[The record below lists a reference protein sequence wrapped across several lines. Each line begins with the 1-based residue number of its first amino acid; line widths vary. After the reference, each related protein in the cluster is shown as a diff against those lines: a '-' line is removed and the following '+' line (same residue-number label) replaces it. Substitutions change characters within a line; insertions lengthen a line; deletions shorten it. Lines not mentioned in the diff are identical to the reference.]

1 MKRNFY
7 LQHPLMAMHDP
18 RMQYLLKMEKL
29 KGTGAYWFV
38 IEKLAM
44 LPGSCVDMEFLRPY
58 CKMHKISFAYVKKII
73 LGYELFDFEEDGS
86 FAPAELNPLHKP
98 VQKRE
103 ETVADKTGK
112 PEDSVRKTVPK
123 TTGNVS
129 ESSVS
134 WSKNDEK
141 RQKTSREKAEKR
153 TEKSYKTLNDSII
166 SESVDTD
173 NKENIKDILTTAAE
187 EKERNTAAA
196 DFSNVE
202 SRRTDAAACCTVAT
216 VQRSQCHT
224 SPLPVPHF
232 SVPNAA
238 LHTCSSVAFHPFKC
252 GIGDAEV
259 WHSGGSSARFAFIA
273 TTVHGSDSKILLCRP
288 EADGSIR
295 VFRSLYSLGNN
306 IFRIGGIHRV
316 SVRAVDDVGRYI
328 TFVVV
333 RGGHPTEVDVS
344 IRQSSDSKMGR
355 GCRWHVVYPGH
366 GRLQGRSGI
375 KVLFQY
381 IIQPLCVVHQ
391 IFHTI
396 MGLTCQFVGTDEVHL
411 TLHFIQCPVSFTGI
425 EEIDTQ
431 SGNDLATITLFLP
444 VESKG

>member
-18 RMQYLLKMEKL
+18 RMQNLLAKETL
-29 KGTGAYWFV
+29 KGTGAYWFI
-38 IEKLAM
+38 IEKLEL
-44 LPGSCVDMEFLRPY
+44 LPESRAQVEYLRSF
-58 CKMHKISFAYVKKII
+58 CKVHKISFAYVKKII

-86 FAPAELNPLHKP
+86 FAPAELNPLHKS

-141 RQKTSREKAEKR
+141 RQKTSREKAAKR
-153 TEKSYKTLNDSII
+153 TEKSDKTLNDSII

-187 EKERNTAAA
+187 EKERNAAAA

-232 SVPNAA
+232 SVSNAA
-238 LHTCSSVAFHPFKC
+238 LHTCSSVALGTLKC
-252 GIGDAEV
+252 GIWEGHLPASLSLPQRSTAVTAKYFFAVQKRTGAYVYSVPCTRWAIIFSGLEV
-259 WHSGGSSARFAFIA
+259 S
-273 TTVHGSDSKILLCRP
+273 
-288 EADGSIR
+288 
-295 VFRSLYSLGNN
+295 
-306 IFRIGGIHRV
+306 
-316 SVRAVDDVGRYI
+316 
-328 TFVVV
+328 
-333 RGGHPTEVDVS
+333 
-344 IRQSSDSKMGR
+344 
-355 GCRWHVVYPGH
+355 
-366 GRLQGRSGI
+366 
-375 KVLFQY
+375 
-381 IIQPLCVVHQ
+381 
-391 IFHTI
+391 
-396 MGLTCQFVGTDEVHL
+396 
-411 TLHFIQCPVSFTGI
+411 TG
-425 EEIDTQ
+425 
-431 SGNDLATITLFLP
+431 
-444 VESKG
+444 

>member
-86 FAPAELNPLHKP
+86 FAPAELNPLHKS

-141 RQKTSREKAEKR
+141 RQKTSREKAAKH
-153 TEKSYKTLNDSII
+153 TEKSDKTLNDSII

-187 EKERNTAAA
+187 EKERKFPKQHRKRADLWYNAKGHGAEESCLSQDETKESNTDEFCFAAGIT
-196 DFSNVE
+196 
-202 SRRTDAAACCTVAT
+202 RR
-216 VQRSQCHT
+216 RLNRER
-224 SPLPVPHF
+224 LPGF
-232 SVPNAA
+232 N
-238 LHTCSSVAFHPFKC
+238 
-252 GIGDAEV
+252 
-259 WHSGGSSARFAFIA
+259 
-273 TTVHGSDSKILLCRP
+273 
-288 EADGSIR
+288 
-295 VFRSLYSLGNN
+295 
-306 IFRIGGIHRV
+306 
-316 SVRAVDDVGRYI
+316 DVC
-328 TFVVV
+328 
-333 RGGHPTEVDVS
+333 GGHR
-344 IRQSSDSKMGR
+344 I
-355 GCRWHVVYPGH
+355 
-366 GRLQGRSGI
+366 
-375 KVLFQY
+375 
-381 IIQPLCVVHQ
+381 
-391 IFHTI
+391 
-396 MGLTCQFVGTDEVHL
+396 
-411 TLHFIQCPVSFTGI
+411 
-425 EEIDTQ
+425 
-431 SGNDLATITLFLP
+431 
-444 VESKG
+444 

>member
-141 RQKTSREKAEKR
+141 RQKTSREKTEKC
-153 TEKSYKTLNDSII
+153 TEKSDKTLNDSII

-187 EKERNTAAA
+187 EKERNAAAA

-232 SVPNAA
+232 TLVQVWRFT
-238 LHTCSSVAFHPFKC
+238 HSSVALGTLKC
-252 GIGDAEV
+252 GIREGHLPASLSLPQRSTAVTAKYFFAVQKRTGAYVYSVPCTRWAIIFSGLEV
-259 WHSGGSSARFAFIA
+259 S
-273 TTVHGSDSKILLCRP
+273 
-288 EADGSIR
+288 
-295 VFRSLYSLGNN
+295 
-306 IFRIGGIHRV
+306 
-316 SVRAVDDVGRYI
+316 
-328 TFVVV
+328 
-333 RGGHPTEVDVS
+333 
-344 IRQSSDSKMGR
+344 
-355 GCRWHVVYPGH
+355 
-366 GRLQGRSGI
+366 
-375 KVLFQY
+375 
-381 IIQPLCVVHQ
+381 
-391 IFHTI
+391 
-396 MGLTCQFVGTDEVHL
+396 
-411 TLHFIQCPVSFTGI
+411 TG
-425 EEIDTQ
+425 
-431 SGNDLATITLFLP
+431 
-444 VESKG
+444 

>member
-1 MKRNFY
+1 
-7 LQHPLMAMHDP
+7 
-18 RMQYLLKMEKL
+18 
-29 KGTGAYWFV
+29 
-38 IEKLAM
+38 M

-134 WSKNDEK
+134 WSKMTKNDKK
-141 RQKTSREKAEKR
+141 RRGKGGKTHR
-153 TEKSYKTLNDSII
+153 KSYKTLNDSII

-232 SVPNAA
+232 SVPTPHFT
-238 LHTCSSVAFHPFKC
+238 LVQVWRFTHSSVALGTLKC
-252 GIGDAEV
+252 GIREGHLPASLSLPQRSTAVTAKYFFAVQKRTGAYVYSVPCTRWAIIFSGLEV
-259 WHSGGSSARFAFIA
+259 S
-273 TTVHGSDSKILLCRP
+273 
-288 EADGSIR
+288 
-295 VFRSLYSLGNN
+295 
-306 IFRIGGIHRV
+306 
-316 SVRAVDDVGRYI
+316 
-328 TFVVV
+328 
-333 RGGHPTEVDVS
+333 
-344 IRQSSDSKMGR
+344 
-355 GCRWHVVYPGH
+355 
-366 GRLQGRSGI
+366 
-375 KVLFQY
+375 
-381 IIQPLCVVHQ
+381 
-391 IFHTI
+391 
-396 MGLTCQFVGTDEVHL
+396 
-411 TLHFIQCPVSFTGI
+411 TG
-425 EEIDTQ
+425 
-431 SGNDLATITLFLP
+431 
-444 VESKG
+444 

>member
-29 KGTGAYWFV
+29 KGTGAYWYV

-153 TEKSYKTLNDSII
+153 TGKSDKTLNDSII

-187 EKERNTAAA
+187 EKERNAAAA

-224 SPLPVPHF
+224 SPL
-232 SVPNAA
+232 
-238 LHTCSSVAFHPFKC
+238 KC
-252 GIGDAEV
+252 GIREGHLPASLSLPQRSTAVIAKYFFAVQKRTGAYVYSVPCTRWAIIFSGLEV
-259 WHSGGSSARFAFIA
+259 S
-273 TTVHGSDSKILLCRP
+273 
-288 EADGSIR
+288 
-295 VFRSLYSLGNN
+295 
-306 IFRIGGIHRV
+306 
-316 SVRAVDDVGRYI
+316 
-328 TFVVV
+328 
-333 RGGHPTEVDVS
+333 
-344 IRQSSDSKMGR
+344 
-355 GCRWHVVYPGH
+355 
-366 GRLQGRSGI
+366 
-375 KVLFQY
+375 
-381 IIQPLCVVHQ
+381 
-391 IFHTI
+391 
-396 MGLTCQFVGTDEVHL
+396 
-411 TLHFIQCPVSFTGI
+411 TG
-425 EEIDTQ
+425 
-431 SGNDLATITLFLP
+431 
-444 VESKG
+444 

>member
-86 FAPAELNPLHKP
+86 FAPAELNPLHKS

-141 RQKTSREKAEKR
+141 RQKTSREKAAKR
-153 TEKSYKTLNDSII
+153 TEKSDKTLNDSII

-187 EKERNTAAA
+187 EKERNAAAA

-238 LHTCSSVAFHPFKC
+238 LHTVQVWRFTHSSVALGTLEC
-252 GIGDAEV
+252 GIREGHLPASLSLPQRSTAVIAKYFFAVQKRTGAYVYSVPCTRWAIIFSGLEV
-259 WHSGGSSARFAFIA
+259 S
-273 TTVHGSDSKILLCRP
+273 
-288 EADGSIR
+288 
-295 VFRSLYSLGNN
+295 
-306 IFRIGGIHRV
+306 
-316 SVRAVDDVGRYI
+316 
-328 TFVVV
+328 
-333 RGGHPTEVDVS
+333 
-344 IRQSSDSKMGR
+344 
-355 GCRWHVVYPGH
+355 
-366 GRLQGRSGI
+366 
-375 KVLFQY
+375 
-381 IIQPLCVVHQ
+381 
-391 IFHTI
+391 
-396 MGLTCQFVGTDEVHL
+396 
-411 TLHFIQCPVSFTGI
+411 TG
-425 EEIDTQ
+425 
-431 SGNDLATITLFLP
+431 
-444 VESKG
+444 

>member
-216 VQRSQCHT
+216 VQRSQCHA

-232 SVPNAA
+232 TLVQVWRFT
-238 LHTCSSVAFHPFKC
+238 HSSVALGTLKC
-252 GIGDAEV
+252 GIREGHLPASLSLPQRSTAVTAKYFFAVQKRTGAYVYSVPCTRWAIIFSGLEV
-259 WHSGGSSARFAFIA
+259 S
-273 TTVHGSDSKILLCRP
+273 
-288 EADGSIR
+288 
-295 VFRSLYSLGNN
+295 
-306 IFRIGGIHRV
+306 
-316 SVRAVDDVGRYI
+316 
-328 TFVVV
+328 
-333 RGGHPTEVDVS
+333 
-344 IRQSSDSKMGR
+344 
-355 GCRWHVVYPGH
+355 
-366 GRLQGRSGI
+366 
-375 KVLFQY
+375 
-381 IIQPLCVVHQ
+381 
-391 IFHTI
+391 
-396 MGLTCQFVGTDEVHL
+396 
-411 TLHFIQCPVSFTGI
+411 TG
-425 EEIDTQ
+425 
-431 SGNDLATITLFLP
+431 
-444 VESKG
+444 

>member
-1 MKRNFY
+1 MLNKDKSNQNEKTRN
-7 LQHPLMAMHDP
+7 

-58 CKMHKISFAYVKKII
+58 CKMHKISFTYVKKII

-153 TEKSYKTLNDSII
+153 TGKSDKTLNDSII

-187 EKERNTAAA
+187 EKERNAAA
-196 DFSNVE
+196 AMSHFTASG
-202 SRRTDAAACCTVAT
+202 AALQRPQCCTSHLFKCGV
-216 VQRSQCHT
+216 
-224 SPLPVPHF
+224 SPIQVWHWGRW
-232 SVPNAA
+232 
-238 LHTCSSVAFHPFKC
+238 SVAFGRVICPL
-252 GIGDAEV
+252 
-259 WHSGGSSARFAFIA
+259 RF
-273 TTVHGSDSKILLCRP
+273 HCHNGP
-288 EADGSIR
+288 
-295 VFRSLYSLGNN
+295 
-306 IFRIGGIHRV
+306 
-316 SVRAVDDVGRYI
+316 
-328 TFVVV
+328 
-333 RGGHPTEVDVS
+333 
-344 IRQSSDSKMGR
+344 RQ
-355 GCRWHVVYPGH
+355 
-366 GRLQGRSGI
+366 
-375 KVLFQY
+375 
-381 IIQPLCVVHQ
+381 
-391 IFHTI
+391 
-396 MGLTCQFVGTDEVHL
+396 
-411 TLHFIQCPVSFTGI
+411 
-425 EEIDTQ
+425 
-431 SGNDLATITLFLP
+431 
-444 VESKG
+444 

>member
-18 RMQYLLKMEKL
+18 RMKYLLKMEKL

-153 TEKSYKTLNDSII
+153 TEKSDKTLNDSVI

-232 SVPNAA
+232 TLVQVWRFT
-238 LHTCSSVAFHPFKC
+238 HSSVALGTLEC
-252 GIGDAEV
+252 GIWEGHLPASLSLPQRSTAVTAKYFFAVQKRTGAYVYSVPCTRWAIIFSGLEV
-259 WHSGGSSARFAFIA
+259 S
-273 TTVHGSDSKILLCRP
+273 
-288 EADGSIR
+288 
-295 VFRSLYSLGNN
+295 
-306 IFRIGGIHRV
+306 
-316 SVRAVDDVGRYI
+316 
-328 TFVVV
+328 
-333 RGGHPTEVDVS
+333 
-344 IRQSSDSKMGR
+344 
-355 GCRWHVVYPGH
+355 
-366 GRLQGRSGI
+366 
-375 KVLFQY
+375 
-381 IIQPLCVVHQ
+381 
-391 IFHTI
+391 
-396 MGLTCQFVGTDEVHL
+396 
-411 TLHFIQCPVSFTGI
+411 TG
-425 EEIDTQ
+425 
-431 SGNDLATITLFLP
+431 
-444 VESKG
+444 

>member
-86 FAPAELNPLHKP
+86 FAPAELNPLHKS

-141 RQKTSREKAEKR
+141 RQKTSREKAAKR
-153 TEKSYKTLNDSII
+153 TEKSDKTLNDSII

-173 NKENIKDILTTAAE
+173 NKENIKDIITTAATRKE
-187 EKERNTAAA
+187 EKTAAA
-196 DFSNVE
+196 DDDLSAVTLTERNRALSPGISSFIIPN
-202 SRRTDAAACCTVAT
+202 AT
-216 VQRSQCHT
+216 LQRLKCHT
-224 SPLPVPHF
+224 SVPQMPHVSAVNATLQHSKCHTSHLPRY
-232 SVPNAA
+232 
-238 LHTCSSVAFHPFKC
+238 
-252 GIGDAEV
+252 GIRDDEV
-259 WHSGGSSARFAFIA
+259 WHSVLSITQLMQCKEIEKSAI
-273 TTVHGSDSKILLCRP
+273 S
-288 EADGSIR
+288 
-295 VFRSLYSLGNN
+295 
-306 IFRIGGIHRV
+306 
-316 SVRAVDDVGRYI
+316 
-328 TFVVV
+328 
-333 RGGHPTEVDVS
+333 
-344 IRQSSDSKMGR
+344 
-355 GCRWHVVYPGH
+355 
-366 GRLQGRSGI
+366 
-375 KVLFQY
+375 
-381 IIQPLCVVHQ
+381 
-391 IFHTI
+391 
-396 MGLTCQFVGTDEVHL
+396 
-411 TLHFIQCPVSFTGI
+411 SFTG
-425 EEIDTQ
+425 
-431 SGNDLATITLFLP
+431 S
-444 VESKG
+444 

>member
-141 RQKTSREKAEKR
+141 RQKTSREKAAKR
-153 TEKSYKTLNDSII
+153 TEKSDKTLNDSII

-187 EKERNTAAA
+187 EKERNAAAA

-232 SVPNAA
+232 TLVQVWRFT
-238 LHTCSSVAFHPFKC
+238 HSSVALGTLEC
-252 GIGDAEV
+252 GIREGHLPASLSLPQRSTAVTAKYFFAVQKRTGAYVYSVPCTRWAIIFSGLEV
-259 WHSGGSSARFAFIA
+259 S
-273 TTVHGSDSKILLCRP
+273 
-288 EADGSIR
+288 
-295 VFRSLYSLGNN
+295 
-306 IFRIGGIHRV
+306 
-316 SVRAVDDVGRYI
+316 
-328 TFVVV
+328 
-333 RGGHPTEVDVS
+333 
-344 IRQSSDSKMGR
+344 
-355 GCRWHVVYPGH
+355 
-366 GRLQGRSGI
+366 
-375 KVLFQY
+375 
-381 IIQPLCVVHQ
+381 
-391 IFHTI
+391 
-396 MGLTCQFVGTDEVHL
+396 
-411 TLHFIQCPVSFTGI
+411 TG
-425 EEIDTQ
+425 
-431 SGNDLATITLFLP
+431 
-444 VESKG
+444 

>member
-153 TEKSYKTLNDSII
+153 TGKSDKTLNDSII

-173 NKENIKDILTTAAE
+173 NKE
-187 EKERNTAAA
+187 
-196 DFSNVE
+196 
-202 SRRTDAAACCTVAT
+202 
-216 VQRSQCHT
+216 
-224 SPLPVPHF
+224 
-232 SVPNAA
+232 
-238 LHTCSSVAFHPFKC
+238 
-252 GIGDAEV
+252 
-259 WHSGGSSARFAFIA
+259 
-273 TTVHGSDSKILLCRP
+273 
-288 EADGSIR
+288 
-295 VFRSLYSLGNN
+295 
-306 IFRIGGIHRV
+306 
-316 SVRAVDDVGRYI
+316 
-328 TFVVV
+328 
-333 RGGHPTEVDVS
+333 
-344 IRQSSDSKMGR
+344 
-355 GCRWHVVYPGH
+355 
-366 GRLQGRSGI
+366 
-375 KVLFQY
+375 
-381 IIQPLCVVHQ
+381 
-391 IFHTI
+391 
-396 MGLTCQFVGTDEVHL
+396 
-411 TLHFIQCPVSFTGI
+411 
-425 EEIDTQ
+425 
-431 SGNDLATITLFLP
+431 
-444 VESKG
+444 

>member
-86 FAPAELNPLHKP
+86 FAPAELNPLHKS

-141 RQKTSREKAEKR
+141 RQKTSREKAAKR
-153 TEKSYKTLNDSII
+153 TEKSDKTLNDSII

-187 EKERNTAAA
+187 EKERNAAAA

-224 SPLPVPHF
+224 SPL
-232 SVPNAA
+232 
-238 LHTCSSVAFHPFKC
+238 KC
-252 GIGDAEV
+252 GIWEGHLPASLSLPQRSTAVTAKYFFAVQKRTGAYVYSVPCTRWAIIFSGLEV
-259 WHSGGSSARFAFIA
+259 S
-273 TTVHGSDSKILLCRP
+273 
-288 EADGSIR
+288 
-295 VFRSLYSLGNN
+295 
-306 IFRIGGIHRV
+306 
-316 SVRAVDDVGRYI
+316 
-328 TFVVV
+328 
-333 RGGHPTEVDVS
+333 
-344 IRQSSDSKMGR
+344 
-355 GCRWHVVYPGH
+355 
-366 GRLQGRSGI
+366 
-375 KVLFQY
+375 
-381 IIQPLCVVHQ
+381 
-391 IFHTI
+391 
-396 MGLTCQFVGTDEVHL
+396 
-411 TLHFIQCPVSFTGI
+411 TG
-425 EEIDTQ
+425 
-431 SGNDLATITLFLP
+431 
-444 VESKG
+444 

>member
-153 TEKSYKTLNDSII
+153 TGKSDKTLNDSII

-187 EKERNTAAA
+187 EKERNAAAA
-196 DFSNVE
+196 DFFQCRVS
-202 SRRTDAAACCTVAT
+202 SYGCRGLLYGCHSSAFAMSHFTASGATLQRPQCRT
-216 VQRSQCHT
+216 SH
-224 SPLPVPHF
+224 L
-232 SVPNAA
+232 
-238 LHTCSSVAFHPFKC
+238 FKC
-252 GIGDAEV
+252 GVSPIQV
-259 WHSGGSSARFAFIA
+259 WHW
-273 TTVHGSDSKILLCRP
+273 
-288 EADGSIR
+288 
-295 VFRSLYSLGNN
+295 
-306 IFRIGGIHRV
+306 
-316 SVRAVDDVGRYI
+316 GR
-328 TFVVV
+328 
-333 RGGHPTEVDVS
+333 
-344 IRQSSDSKMGR
+344 
-355 GCRWHVVYPGH
+355 
-366 GRLQGRSGI
+366 
-375 KVLFQY
+375 
-381 IIQPLCVVHQ
+381 
-391 IFHTI
+391 
-396 MGLTCQFVGTDEVHL
+396 
-411 TLHFIQCPVSFTGI
+411 
-425 EEIDTQ
+425 
-431 SGNDLATITLFLP
+431 
-444 VESKG
+444 

>member
-86 FAPAELNPLHKP
+86 FAPAELNPLHKS

-141 RQKTSREKAEKR
+141 RQKTSREKAAKR
-153 TEKSYKTLNDSII
+153 TEKSDKTLNDSII

-187 EKERNTAAA
+187 EKERNAAAA

-238 LHTCSSVAFHPFKC
+238 LHTCSSVALGTLKC
-252 GIGDAEV
+252 GIWEGHLPA
-259 WHSGGSSARFAFIA
+259 
-273 TTVHGSDSKILLCRP
+273 
-288 EADGSIR
+288 
-295 VFRSLYSLGNN
+295 SLSLPQW
-306 IFRIGGIHRV
+306 
-316 SVRAVDDVGRYI
+316 STAVTAKYF
-328 TFVVV
+328 FVVQKRTGAYV
-333 RGGHPTEVDVS
+333 YSVPCTRWAIIFSGLEVS
-344 IRQSSDSKMGR
+344 
-355 GCRWHVVYPGH
+355 
-366 GRLQGRSGI
+366 
-375 KVLFQY
+375 
-381 IIQPLCVVHQ
+381 
-391 IFHTI
+391 
-396 MGLTCQFVGTDEVHL
+396 
-411 TLHFIQCPVSFTGI
+411 TG
-425 EEIDTQ
+425 
-431 SGNDLATITLFLP
+431 
-444 VESKG
+444 

>member
-86 FAPAELNPLHKP
+86 FAPAELNPLHKS

-141 RQKTSREKAEKR
+141 RQKTSRKKAEKR

-196 DFSNVE
+196 DFPMSSLVVRMPRLAVRLPQFSVRNVTLH
-202 SRRTDAAACCTVAT
+202 RFRCY
-216 VQRSQCHT
+216 T
-224 SPLPVPHF
+224 SASPMPHF
-232 SVPNAA
+232 TLVQVWRFT
-238 LHTCSSVAFHPFKC
+238 HSSVALGTLKC
-252 GIGDAEV
+252 GIREGHLPASLSLPQRSTAVTAKYFFAVQKRTGAYVYSVPCTRWAIIFSGLEV
-259 WHSGGSSARFAFIA
+259 S
-273 TTVHGSDSKILLCRP
+273 
-288 EADGSIR
+288 
-295 VFRSLYSLGNN
+295 
-306 IFRIGGIHRV
+306 
-316 SVRAVDDVGRYI
+316 
-328 TFVVV
+328 
-333 RGGHPTEVDVS
+333 
-344 IRQSSDSKMGR
+344 
-355 GCRWHVVYPGH
+355 
-366 GRLQGRSGI
+366 
-375 KVLFQY
+375 
-381 IIQPLCVVHQ
+381 
-391 IFHTI
+391 
-396 MGLTCQFVGTDEVHL
+396 
-411 TLHFIQCPVSFTGI
+411 TG
-425 EEIDTQ
+425 
-431 SGNDLATITLFLP
+431 
-444 VESKG
+444 

>member
-153 TEKSYKTLNDSII
+153 TEKLDKTLNDSII

-202 SRRTDAAACCTVAT
+202 SRRTDAAASA
-216 VQRSQCHT
+216 SG
-224 SPLPVPHF
+224 
-232 SVPNAA
+232 AA
-238 LHTCSSVAFHPFKC
+238 LQRPQCRTSHLFKCGVSPIQVWHWGRWSVAFGRVICPL
-252 GIGDAEV
+252 
-259 WHSGGSSARFAFIA
+259 RF
-273 TTVHGSDSKILLCRP
+273 HCHNGP
-288 EADGSIR
+288 
-295 VFRSLYSLGNN
+295 
-306 IFRIGGIHRV
+306 
-316 SVRAVDDVGRYI
+316 
-328 TFVVV
+328 
-333 RGGHPTEVDVS
+333 
-344 IRQSSDSKMGR
+344 RQ
-355 GCRWHVVYPGH
+355 
-366 GRLQGRSGI
+366 
-375 KVLFQY
+375 
-381 IIQPLCVVHQ
+381 
-391 IFHTI
+391 
-396 MGLTCQFVGTDEVHL
+396 
-411 TLHFIQCPVSFTGI
+411 
-425 EEIDTQ
+425 
-431 SGNDLATITLFLP
+431 
-444 VESKG
+444 

>member
-1 MKRNFY
+1 M
-7 LQHPLMAMHDP
+7 QHPLMAMHDP

-153 TEKSYKTLNDSII
+153 TGKSDKTLNDSII

-187 EKERNTAAA
+187 EKERNAAAA

-224 SPLPVPHF
+224 SPLPVLHF

-238 LHTCSSVAFHPFKC
+238 LHT
-252 GIGDAEV
+252 
-259 WHSGGSSARFAFIA
+259 
-273 TTVHGSDSKILLCRP
+273 L
-288 EADGSIR
+288 
-295 VFRSLYSLGNN
+295 SL
-306 IFRIGGIHRV
+306 IH
-316 SVRAVDDVGRYI
+316 I
-328 TFVVV
+328 
-333 RGGHPTEVDVS
+333 
-344 IRQSSDSKMGR
+344 
-355 GCRWHVVYPGH
+355 
-366 GRLQGRSGI
+366 
-375 KVLFQY
+375 
-381 IIQPLCVVHQ
+381 
-391 IFHTI
+391 
-396 MGLTCQFVGTDEVHL
+396 
-411 TLHFIQCPVSFTGI
+411 
-425 EEIDTQ
+425 
-431 SGNDLATITLFLP
+431 
-444 VESKG
+444 

>member
-86 FAPAELNPLHKP
+86 FAPAELNPLHKS

-141 RQKTSREKAEKR
+141 RQKTSREKAAKR
-153 TEKSYKTLNDSII
+153 TEKSDKTLNDSII

-173 NKENIKDILTTAAE
+173 NKENIKDII
-187 EKERNTAAA
+187 TAAA
-196 DFSNVE
+196 KEKETTADADNDANNSPTTLTVCDDFGRPQAPLYPIRPWRELVDGLVE
-202 SRRTDAAACCTVAT
+202 KTPWLEATCMHSGYGALLMRHIKVAVDCFKQHVEVYDKWHDLLNESDARRYFANYTKGGQRTSQALYATLLALDAKQKSAAPPDPYRYEQRIDGRRTYLGCTIPDNAPPRPDATAFWNESTHSWS
-216 VQRSQCHT
+216 SQM
-224 SPLPVPHF
+224 PHF
-232 SVPNAA
+232 VGANA
-238 LHTCSSVAFHPFKC
+238 T
-252 GIGDAEV
+252 
-259 WHSGGSSARFAFIA
+259 
-273 TTVHGSDSKILLCRP
+273 
-288 EADGSIR
+288 
-295 VFRSLYSLGNN
+295 LG
-306 IFRIGGIHRV
+306 
-316 SVRAVDDVGRYI
+316 
-328 TFVVV
+328 
-333 RGGHPTEVDVS
+333 
-344 IRQSSDSKMGR
+344 
-355 GCRWHVVYPGH
+355 
-366 GRLQGRSGI
+366 
-375 KVLFQY
+375 
-381 IIQPLCVVHQ
+381 
-391 IFHTI
+391 
-396 MGLTCQFVGTDEVHL
+396 
-411 TLHFIQCPVSFTGI
+411 
-425 EEIDTQ
+425 
-431 SGNDLATITLFLP
+431 
-444 VESKG
+444 